1 MGRRYACPERKP
13 QAAAEELAA
22 TPEANAGRA
31 GTALA
36 RGRLLCN
43 AVRPDR

>member
-1 MGRRYACPERKP
+1 MGGRYACPERRP
-13 QAAAEELAA
+13 QAAAEGRAA
-22 TPEANAGRA
+22 VPEANAGRA

-43 AVRPDR
+43 AVHPNR